1 MKKFIALTL
10 AVLMALCLLTACAPK
25 DVNTL
30 NTDAGSDLKNSA
42 SDSDVNNAASNNTN
56 TNDSEG
62 NASDDKILTMA
73 TNAFFKPY
81 EYYDESGKV
90 VGIDAE
96 IAAEIAKK
104 LGMELKIEDMKFD
117 SIITS
122 VATNAVDFGM
132 AGMTVTDERKK
143 DVNFTNTYA
152 TGKQVVIV
160 KEGGAVAT
168 LDDLAG
174 KKIGVQLGTTGDIY
188 ATGDYGLN
196 EDETENGNVVKYN
209 NGNEAVLALL
219 GGDVAAV
226 IIDNEPAKS
235 LVAANEGKGLKI
247 LETEYVYEEYAIC
260 VNKENT
266 DLLNKLNAAI
276 DDLTADGTIQK
287 IIEKYI
293 PAN

>member
-25 DVNTL
+25 EL
-30 NTDAGSDLKNSA
+30 NTDVDSDLKNSA
-42 SDSDVNNAASNNTN
+42 IDSDVNNAASN
-56 TNDSEG
+56 TNDGE
-62 NASDDKILTMA
+62 SDAVQNDATADNVLTMA

-81 EYYDESGKV
+81 EYYDENGKI

-96 IAAEIAKK
+96 IAAAIAEK

-122 VATNAVDFGM
+122 VATKAVDFGM
-132 AGMTVTDERKK
+132 AGMTVTDERKQ

-160 KEGGAVAT
+160 KDGGAVAT
-168 LDDLAG
+168 LDDLDG

-188 ATGDYGLN
+188 ATDDYGTN
-196 EDETENGNVVKYN
+196 EDGTSNGNVVQYN

-235 LVAANEGKGLKI
+235 LVAANEGKGLII

-266 DLLNKLNAAI
+266 ELLNKLNTAI
-276 DDLTADGTIQK
+276 DALITDGTIQK
-287 IIEKYI
+287 IVEKYI
-293 PAN
+293 PAK

>member
-1 MKKFIALTL
+1 MKKFIALML
-10 AVLMALCLLTACAPK
+10 AVLMGLTLLTACGPT
-25 DVNTL
+25 DVSSDTGSNENKGTA
-30 NTDAGSDLKNSA
+30 NSDTNSVQSTDN
-42 SDSDVNNAASNNTN
+42 NNTQDN
-56 TNDSEG
+56 V
-62 NASDDKILTMA
+62 LTMA
-73 TNAFFKPY
+73 TNAFFPPY
-81 EYYDESGKV
+81 EYYDANGKV

-96 IAAEIAKK
+96 IAAAIADK
-104 LGMELKIEDMKFD
+104 LGMTLKIEDMKFD

-122 VATNAVDFGM
+122 VATGGCDFGM
-132 AGMTVTDERKK
+132 AGLTVTEDRKK

-160 KEGGAVAT
+160 KDGGAVAT
-168 LDDLAG
+168 LDDLVG

-188 ATGDYGLN
+188 ATGDYGTN
-196 EDETENGNVVKYN
+196 EDETENGNIVRYN

-235 LVAANEGKGLKI
+235 LVAANPNKGLSI
-247 LETEYVYEEYAIC
+247 LETEYVYEEYAIA
-260 VNKENT
+260 VNKNDTE
-266 DLLNKLNAAI
+266 LLNKLNSAI
-276 DDLTADGTIQK
+276 DALIADGTVQR

>member
-25 DVNTL
+25 DS

-42 SDSDVNNAASNNTN
+42 VNSDDNNAASGTN
-56 TNDSEG
+56 TNDADA
-62 NASDDKILTMA
+62 NDDAAADDVLVMA

-81 EYYDESGKV
+81 EYYDENGKI

-96 IAAEIAKK
+96 IAAAIAAK

-122 VATNAVDFGM
+122 VSTNAVDFGM

-168 LDDLAG
+168 LDDLDG

-188 ATGDYGLN
+188 ATDDYGTN
-196 EDETENGNVVKYN
+196 EDGTSNGNVVQYN

-235 LVAANEGKGLKI
+235 LVAANEGKGLVI

-266 DLLNKLNAAI
+266 ELLNKLNTAI
-276 DDLTADGTIQK
+276 DALITDGTIQK
-287 IIEKYI
+287 IVEKYI
-293 PAN
+293 PAE

>member
-25 DVNTL
+25 DVN
-30 NTDAGSDLKNSA
+30 NTA
-42 SDSDVNNAASNNTN
+42 SDNKGATGSDVNNAVSDTN
-56 TNDSEG
+56 TNDAQG
-62 NASDDKILTMA
+62 DDATADNVLTMA

-81 EYYDESGKV
+81 EYYEDGKI

-96 IAAEIAKK
+96 IAQAIATE

-122 VATNAVDFGM
+122 VATKAVDFGM
-132 AGMTVTDERKK
+132 AGMTVTEDRKK

-188 ATGDYGLN
+188 ATGDYGMN

-209 NGNEAVLALL
+209 NGNEAVMALL

-226 IIDNEPAKS
+226 IIDNEPAKA
-235 LVAANEGKGLKI
+235 LVAANEGKGLQI

-260 VNKENT
+260 VNKENA
-266 DLLNKLNAAI
+266 DLLAKLNTAI
-276 DDLTADGTIQK
+276 DTLTANGTIQQ